1 MHTNEIFKRDEEV
14 MSKELETL
22 SQQIEMVTNNTAQL
36 QTEYDKLTN
45 KMGHFHK
52 ENVIDLRLI
61 QNFDEGV
68 LNLEVQ
74 SSMEIETIIIT
85 AQFDFEVLLDEQLYV
100 FYSNFRNDET
110 NVLGAEKQNKDID
123 N

>member
-85 AQFDFEVLLDEQLYV
+85 AQFDFEVLLDEQL
-100 FYSNFRNDET
+100 
-110 NVLGAEKQNKDID
+110 
-123 N
+123 

>member
-1 MHTNEIFKRDEEV
+1 MQSKEIFKRDEEV
-14 MSKELETL
+14 MTKELEAL
-22 SQQIEMVTNNTAQL
+22 SLQIEAVTNNTSQL
-36 QTEYDKLTN
+36 QLEYDKLTN

-68 LNLEVQ
+68 LNLEVK
-74 SSMEIETIIIT
+74 SSLEIETIIIT

-110 NVLGAEKQNKDID
+110 NILDAKKESID

>member
-1 MHTNEIFKRDEEV
+1 
-14 MSKELETL
+14 
-22 SQQIEMVTNNTAQL
+22 
-36 QTEYDKLTN
+36 
-45 KMGHFHK
+45 MGHFHK

-100 FYSNFRNDET
+100 F
-110 NVLGAEKQNKDID
+110 
-123 N
+123 